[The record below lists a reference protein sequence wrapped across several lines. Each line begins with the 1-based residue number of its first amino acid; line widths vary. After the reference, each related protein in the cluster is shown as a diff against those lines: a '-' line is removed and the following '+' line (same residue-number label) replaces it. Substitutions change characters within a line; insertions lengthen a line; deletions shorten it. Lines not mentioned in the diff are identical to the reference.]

1 MKTGKK
7 IIDAYIVTIFK
18 RGEIIDE
25 SFKPN
30 NVNRVQY
37 IENDNGDYD
46 IHYYQG
52 GNCVHKEYNVV
63 KDVLIKRFTEW
74 KNIQNFPN
82 FYQKRKI
89 VEYTIQY
96 I

>member
-7 IIDAYIVTIFK
+7 IIDAYIVTICK

-30 NVNRVQY
+30 DVQRVTY
-37 IENDNGDYD
+37 IENNNGYYD

-52 GNCVHKEYNVV
+52 GNCVHKEYGVLR
-63 KDVLIKRFTEW
+63 DALIKRFKEW
-74 KNIQNFPN
+74 KSYQEFPN
-82 FYQKRKI
+82 FYKKDKI

-96 I
+96 V